1 MTSSLPAPGPSSE
14 GVLIE
19 RKTVLVED
27 RDKEVEPEVCC
38 IYLLASPARQD
49 PAAVTVDCNLGCFI
63 LAEHHEGVQVWQ
75 NTSACWRGGRA
86 GDEV

>member
-1 MTSSLPAPGPSSE
+1 MTSSLPAPGTSSE

-38 IYLLASPARQD
+38 IYLLASLARQD
-49 PAAVTVDCNLGCFI
+49 PAAVTVDCNLGWFK

-75 NTSACWRGGRA
+75 NTSACW
-86 GDEV
+86 